1 MAKQGKVDQ
10 HSGAPGAGQETPAEA
25 HAPASAPV
33 PATLDAHADETATP
47 APVNEGAA
55 SAVVAPLAVI
65 EEAIEPAQESFSA
78 SFEFDTALWSKRSL
92 ELWSEN
98 AAAFLGLAE
107 GIAKAK
113 SFEEVV
119 DLQTRFASERFEAFI
134 RQSKELMEFA
144 KSLTVLSAAP
154 LCDASKKAA

>member
-10 HSGAPGAGQETPAEA
+10 HSGAPGAGQETPVD
-25 HAPASAPV
+25 APAQAPLEV
-33 PATLDAHADETATP
+33 HADEAAAP
-47 APVNEGAA
+47 APLNEGAA
-55 SAVVAPLAVI
+55 SAVVAPPLAVI
-65 EEAIEPAQESFSA
+65 EEAVETAQESFSA

-113 SFEEVV
+113 NFEEVV
-119 DLQTRFASERFEAFI
+119 DLQSRFASERFEAFI

-144 KSLTVLSAAP
+144 RSLAALSAAP
-154 LCDASKKAA
+154 LCAPSKKAA

>member
-1 MAKQGKVDQ
+1 MAKQGKADQ
-10 HSGAPGAGQETPAEA
+10 HSGSPGAGQEPPVE
-25 HAPASAPV
+25 APAPAPA
-33 PATLDAHADETATP
+33 PLEAHADEAA
-47 APVNEGAA
+47 APEPSNEGAVD
-55 SAVVAPLAVI
+55 VVYAPLAVI
-65 EEAIEPAQESFSA
+65 EEAVEPAQESFSA

-98 AAAFLGLAE
+98 AAAFVGLAE

-119 DLQTRFASERFEAFI
+119 DLQSRVASERFEAFI

-144 KSLTVLSAAP
+144 RGLTTLSAAP

>member
-1 MAKQGKVDQ
+1 MAKQGKADQ
-10 HSGAPGAGQETPAEA
+10 HSGSPGAGQEPPVE
-25 HAPASAPV
+25 APAPAP
-33 PATLDAHADETATP
+33 LEAHADEAA
-47 APVNEGAA
+47 APEPLNEGAVD
-55 SAVVAPLAVI
+55 VVYAPLAVI
-65 EEAIEPAQESFSA
+65 EEAVEPAQESFSA

-98 AAAFLGLAE
+98 AAAFVGLAE

-144 KSLTVLSAAP
+144 RSLATLSAAP
-154 LCDASKKAA
+154 LCAPSKKAA

>member
-1 MAKQGKVDQ
+1 MAKQGKADQ
-10 HSGAPGAGQETPAEA
+10 HSGTPGAGQETPAEVP
-25 HAPASAPV
+25 APAPAPV
-33 PATLDAHADETATP
+33 PATLDAHADEAAAP
-47 APVNEGAA
+47 APLNEGVA

-134 RQSKELMEFA
+134 RQSTELMEFA
-144 KSLTVLSAAP
+144 RGLTTLTAAP